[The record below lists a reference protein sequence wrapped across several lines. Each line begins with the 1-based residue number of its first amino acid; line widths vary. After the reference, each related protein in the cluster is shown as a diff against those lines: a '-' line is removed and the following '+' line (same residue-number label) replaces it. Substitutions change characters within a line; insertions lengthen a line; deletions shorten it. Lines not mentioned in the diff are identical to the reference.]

1 MSASTGSPPPRRR
14 GRPPARRRE
23 ETYDRILR
31 AARVCFSRGGFA
43 NTSMTDIAT
52 AADVTARALYHY
64 VDSKPELFAAA
75 AERAYER
82 FMLALDAQVF
92 VYDDALSRLHGY
104 VDMYRTLYK
113 EDPSLVAFVSLAVLE
128 ASRTP
133 GLRITVPA
141 GVLTSGGAHEAIVAD
156 AVEAGQLGPGIDAAG
171 AKALLD
177 VFGSGLTLMAHPDR
191 DAEYL
196 AMLDAFEHMLDG
208 PLVLGATAPPAA
220 PPPPGGGPAR

>member
-1 MSASTGSPPPRRR
+1 
-14 GRPPARRRE
+14 
-23 ETYDRILR
+23 
-31 AARVCFSRGGFA
+31 
-43 NTSMTDIAT
+43 
-52 AADVTARALYHY
+52 
-64 VDSKPELFAAA
+64 
-75 AERAYER
+75 
-82 FMLALDAQVF
+82 
-92 VYDDALSRLHGY
+92 
-104 VDMYRTLYK
+104 MYRTLYK

-133 GLRITVPA
+133 ELRITVPA

-156 AVEAGQLGPGIDAAG
+156 AAEAGQLGPGIDAAG

-191 DAEYL
+191 DAKYL

-220 PPPPGGGPAR
+220 PPPPGGGPSR